1 MAKAPKKQKLVLASP
16 PAASVVKLD
25 LGGGQSPK
33 EGFASVDLN
42 APNPAHRVD
51 LFKFPW
57 PFADNSVEEL
67 HASHFIEHIPLRD
80 VEEKDISIASV
91 EDIKKSGS
99 MKSLGGMAASAI
111 SATLANRAAAIEEFV
126 GKDMLFAFFDE
137 CYRILKPGG
146 DLTCIWPSLR
156 SNRAF
161 QDPTHRRFIPLEM
174 LMYLDPGWRK
184 ANKLDHYRVN
194 CHFQGNGNFSMLQEE
209 TAYTAEVQNR
219 RFNNFWNT
227 ILDFHAVMKA
237 IK

>member
-80 VEEKDISIASV
+80 VEEKDIVKQDS
-91 EDIKKSGS
+91 
-99 MKSLGGMAASAI
+99 
-111 SATLANRAAAIEEFV
+111 AAARDRVAKEFV